1 MFSKAKSN
9 NQQEVIEAQQVM
21 ADAEDSTKKNNGRGR
36 GRSSSRPA
44 GVPSIISSDV
54 VIKGSIESAG
64 EVQFD
69 GEIDGDIKAKGLVIG
84 DGARVDG
91 EVMAEKVRVS
101 GSVEGSI
108 RAVEVELASTAF
120 VKGDITHKSLT
131 IESGAR
137 FDGSSEHSD
146 DPLSGSGA
154 KLITPRK
161 TVTPP
166 VSAAVEEETTQQDFA
181 EEVVEEE
188 APRRPVARL
197 EAPRARELMP
207 TRNDPVADRPLLKR
221 PATSTLR

>member
-1 MFSKAKSN
+1 MFSKAKSTQDVDT
-9 NQQEVIEAQQVM
+9 QQM
-21 ADAEDSTKKNNGRGR
+21 ADGEDVSKKNGARNRGR
-36 GRSSSRPA
+36 AASRPA
-44 GVPSIISSDV
+44 GVPSIVSGDMI
-54 VIKGSIESAG
+54 IRGSIESAG

-69 GEIDGDIKAKGLVIG
+69 GEIEGDIKAKGLVIG

-137 FDGSSEHSD
+137 FDGSSQHSD
-146 DPLSGSGA
+146 DPMSGSSS
-154 KLITPRK
+154 KLSQPRPSAPTPITKASEEPAIEDA
-161 TVTPP
+161 PAP
-166 VSAAVEEETTQQDFA
+166 AAEHV
-181 EEVVEEE
+181 EE

-207 TRNDPVADRPLLKR
+207 SRSEPAPERNLLKR
-221 PATSTLR
+221 PAASTLR